1 MTAQEPRIGK
11 TISYTLTEW
20 REIEEWKAAHGV
32 AEFSPFAKAA
42 VREKMALDITTSHGG
57 PNPPPG
63 RKA

>member
-1 MTAQEPRIGK
+1 MTQQPRISK
-11 TISYTLTEW
+11 SISYTADEW
-20 REIEEWKAAHGV
+20 AEIERWMAAHGV

-42 VREKMALDITTSHGG
+42 VREKMEAATSHGG